1 MSLGGPLSK
10 PLNAAVAAAVRAGMT
25 MVVAAGNGN
34 KDAKD
39 FSPASEPSAITV
51 GSIDVTDKMSSFSNW
66 GQSMVPLPSSLTF
79 LPLQF

>member
-25 MVVAAGNGN
+25 MVAAGNGN
-34 KDAKD
+34 EDAKG

-51 GSIDVTDKMSSFSNW
+51 GSIDVTDEKSGFSNW
-66 GQSMVPLPSSLTF
+66 GQSMVPLPFSLTF